1 MAGTDTTETRTPL
14 NSFILTEEGTNMFP
28 WATELASQYSATPSE
43 LANGQN
49 TILTNGETY
58 FPPEAVEEIG
68 VDTLNYMN
76 NKPRE
81 GGHAAIDR
89 VIAMTTL
96 QGLRPMNEGGE
107 VMPNYAGGGMV
118 QDQMPG
124 YRYGGMTK
132 KKKMM
137 GYENGGEIVSKIKGL
152 LSNFK
157 GPFMY
162 DQPMGSQ
169 VKSDA
174 PLMEDQIDAPMI
186 DMDAVSRKKLGT
198 SFGSRNDAVL
208 ARNQRLKDEYGSIL
222 NAYDLLRG
230 GKITRDVLNR
240 ETDAFREFGSKAG
253 LLGMQQGGMVD
264 DSLTGMMGG
273 GMAMKKNMMG
283 MQDGG
288 MVDYQNGGEVS
299 DSLYWANHPA
309 NNPEMNGGSLGVVR
323 EQATMLQDS
332 MKVDTANKAKKALQ
346 LLKLKGLLE
355 EGEAIEYQNP
365 QRMMNPNMI
374 PTPDEAEMMQNMMR
388 RLSI

>member
-137 GYENGGEIVSKIKGL
+137 GYENGGMSGYREGGKVAKNVFRGIGQNFDRADLDMNDDMYTMRRVLSVPAEQVGEGSGLRYYAGEATADMMEPLKSMTFMDAASKMNISPQDSIPVAMIDQYLSPKKKKGL
-152 LSNFK
+152 
-157 GPFMY
+157 M
-162 DQPMGSQ
+162 
-169 VKSDA
+169 
-174 PLMEDQIDAPMI
+174 
-186 DMDAVSRKKLGT
+186 
-198 SFGSRNDAVL
+198 
-208 ARNQRLKDEYGSIL
+208 
-222 NAYDLLRG
+222 
-230 GKITRDVLNR
+230 
-240 ETDAFREFGSKAG
+240 G
-253 LLGMQQGGMVD
+253 LLGFQDGGMVD

>member
-1 MAGTDTTETRTPL
+1 
-14 NSFILTEEGTNMFP
+14 
-28 WATELASQYSATPSE
+28 
-43 LANGQN
+43 
-49 TILTNGETY
+49 
-58 FPPEAVEEIG
+58 
-68 VDTLNYMN
+68 
-76 NKPRE
+76 
-81 GGHAAIDR
+81 
-89 VIAMTTL
+89 
-96 QGLRPMNEGGE
+96 
-107 VMPNYAGGGMV
+107 
-118 QDQMPG
+118 
-124 YRYGGMTK
+124 
-132 KKKMM
+132 
-137 GYENGGEIVSKIKGL
+137 
-152 LSNFK
+152 
-157 GPFMY
+157 
-162 DQPMGSQ
+162 
-169 VKSDA
+169 
-174 PLMEDQIDAPMI
+174 
-186 DMDAVSRKKLGT
+186 
-198 SFGSRNDAVL
+198 
-208 ARNQRLKDEYGSIL
+208 
-222 NAYDLLRG
+222 
-230 GKITRDVLNR
+230 
-240 ETDAFREFGSKAG
+240 
-253 LLGMQQGGMVD
+253 MQQGGMVD

>member
-137 GYENGGEIVSKIKGL
+137 GYENGGEIVSKIEGL

-186 DMDAVSRKKLGT
+186 DMDAVLRKKLGT
-198 SFGSRNDAVL
+198 SFGSHADAIS
-208 ARNQRLKDEYGSIL
+208 ARNQRLKDEYGSIS
-222 NAYDLLRG
+222 NAYDLLRS

-240 ETDAFREFGSKAG
+240 ERDAFREFGSKAG

>member
-240 ETDAFREFGSKAG
+240 ETDAFREYGTISKVGGLGSKAG
-253 LLGMQQGGMVD
+253 LLGMQQ
-264 DSLTGMMGG
+264 
-273 GMAMKKNMMG
+273 
-283 MQDGG
+283 GG